1 MVGNSPRFLRCMI
14 YQAQIFVTWVF
25 IGYGVGGHRIIR
37 DRIIRDAYAPNC
49 VVLHVVS
56 CLSCRVVP
64 CRALWR
70 YFALFSVFG
79 GGGAVS
85 FPPARHQV
93 RPPARPRCR
102 AVRRHGE
109 SHHDGGFPGSL
120 HEDPERPLAGQR
132 RCVLDNHPLRGSWM
146 RCGSIPTGHQTTAC
160 FNYSEF

>member
-1 MVGNSPRFLRCMI
+1 MI

-64 CRALWR
+64 FRALWR

-79 GGGAVS
+79 GGVR
-85 FPPARHQV
+85 FPFLRPGIKYVHQPGLV
-93 RPPARPRCR
+93 VGLFDVMEKVITMVGFQVVCMRILSALWQANVGVCWTTILF
-102 AVRRHGE
+102 AVRG
-109 SHHDGGFPGSL
+109 
-120 HEDPERPLAGQR
+120 
-132 RCVLDNHPLRGSWM
+132 
-146 RCGSIPTGHQTTAC
+146 
-160 FNYSEF
+160 